1 MSVFGVVLVRIFP
14 HSDWIRTRIIPNMDT
29 FYTVLCI
36 NKRFV
41 VFRTGSRPS
50 FVLVSTW
57 TIVNVLISFLFICV
71 FPLTN
76 TRNSFIELGFLHRN
90 ESSKT
95 HQMLQ
100 ALISNNLFPLFK
112 LALIT
117 VSYSEFFNLE
127 NWKVDIVDTN
137 LLMVST
143 KH

>member
-1 MSVFGVVLVRIFP
+1 M
-14 HSDWIRTRIIPNMDT
+14 
-29 FYTVLCI
+29 
-36 NKRFV
+36 
-41 VFRTGSRPS
+41 
-50 FVLVSTW
+50 
-57 TIVNVLISFLFICV
+57 

-100 ALISNNLFPLFK
+100 ALISKDLFPLFK

-127 NWKVDIVDTN
+127 NWKVDIVDMN